1 MYIKAKQYNDKLS
14 FFKKKTEVKSVKTQR
29 IARFLQTVDND
40 THKDQTIVM
49 VFPKSALLMIHGR
62 LMKMWNNY
70 YDNKI

>member
-14 FFKKKTEVKSVKTQR
+14 FLKKKTEVKSVKTQP
-29 IARFLQTVDND
+29 IARFLWTVDDD